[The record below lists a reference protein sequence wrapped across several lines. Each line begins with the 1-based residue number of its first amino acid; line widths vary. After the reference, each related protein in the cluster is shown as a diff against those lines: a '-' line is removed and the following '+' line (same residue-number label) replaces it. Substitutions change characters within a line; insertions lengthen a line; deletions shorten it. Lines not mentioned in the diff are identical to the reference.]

1 MESRK
6 SPRFAVQLP
15 LRFSETGRA
24 VEGTILNISR
34 EGCMVTVKQAATP
47 QVYVHLDM
55 QLWEGQV
62 PVHIELAAVR
72 WSSDTRVGLEFI
84 KLTPDQ
90 RDRLWSF
97 MGMLERTSSL

>member
-15 LRFSETGRA
+15 LRFSETERA

-34 EGCMVTVKQAATP
+34 EGCMVTVKQIATP
-47 QVYVHLDM
+47 PDYVQLDM
-55 QLWEGQV
+55 QLWEGQK

-72 WSSDTRVGLEFI
+72 WSSDPRVGLEFI
-84 KLTPDQ
+84 KVTPEQ
-90 RDRLWSF
+90 KDRLSSF
-97 MGMLERTSSL
+97 MGMLERSSLL